1 MAERTS
7 GEITINASADTVMDV
22 IADLPAYPQWSD
34 GMEEVVVLESYPDG
48 RPKIA
53 KFFFNPGPIA
63 DTFILSYMWD
73 GSRSVSWI
81 LTEGT
86 VVKAQEGTYTLA
98 AQPDGS
104 LLVTYQLMV
113 ELSIPMIG
121 KIRSRAEKMIVK
133 TALAGLKKRVE
144 TSGIDDEEDQRNV

>member
-1 MAERTS
+1 MPERTS
-7 GEITINASADTVMDV
+7 GEIIIDAPPDAVMEV

-34 GMEEVVVLESYPDG
+34 GMEEVEVLESYSDG
-48 RPKIA
+48 RPKRA
-53 KFFFNPGPIA
+53 KFLFNPGPIA
-63 DTFILSYMWD
+63 DEFVLDYQWN
-73 GSRSVSWI
+73 GSRSVSWV

-98 AQPDGS
+98 EQSDGS
-104 LLVTYQLMV
+104 VLVTYELMV

-144 TSGIDDEEDQRNV
+144 NPGNEDEENREGV

>member
-7 GEITINASADTVMDV
+7 GEITIDASADTVMDV

-34 GMEEVVVLESYPDG
+34 GMESVDVLESYADG
-48 RPKIA
+48 RPKVA
-53 KFFFNPGPIA
+53 KFSFNPGPIA
-63 DTFILSYMWD
+63 DTFVLSYTWD
-73 GSRSVSWI
+73 GARSVSWV

-86 VVKAQEGTYTLA
+86 VVKAQEGTYTLSE
-98 AQPDGS
+98 QPDGS
-104 LLVTYQLMV
+104 VLVTYQLMV

-133 TALAGLKKRVE
+133 TALAGLKSRVE
-144 TSGIDDEEDQRNV
+144 TSGDDNKENRTDG